1 MTPTQRQNFQ
11 PKHWPATYRS
21 MVEPKESKPRRDWK
35 GLKQELIQQSSM
47 LISADH
53 KGGLFIEIRGPLARI
68 PSLKNTRAALGAMNP
83 ETKVRLAAL
92 TEMWERLYTT
102 QTWKHKDSQS
112 DSCYGN
118 QPLWISVLVAKEC
131 RSDEDNMLASV
142 KELLEPRVHR
152 GRKKP
157 FGMNITD
164 DDRFVNG
171 WIFHPRRVGFG
182 GSNTYIVIQTWKQF
196 WEQSAADLK
205 KAFSFFT
212 E

>member
-1 MTPTQRQNFQ
+1 MTPTQKQTFC
-11 PKHWPATYRS
+11 PTHWPATYQALIK
-21 MVEPKESKPRRDWK
+21 PKELKPRRDWK
-35 GLKQELIQQSSM
+35 GLKEELIQQSSM
-47 LISADH
+47 TISADL
-53 KGGLFIEIRGPLARI
+53 KGNVYIKLAGPLARI
-68 PSLKNTRAALGAMNP
+68 PSLKNTRAALGALNP
-83 ETKVRLAAL
+83 ETKVRLAAI
-92 TEMWERLYTT
+92 TEMWERL
-102 QTWKHKDSQS
+102 QAHQVWKHKDSKS
-112 DSCYGN
+112 DSAYGN

-182 GSNTYIVIQTWKQF
+182 DSNTYIVIQTWKQF
-196 WEQSAADLK
+196 WEQSAADLR
-205 KAFSFFT
+205 KAFSFFF